1 MGCMR
6 VYKHVENSKTAE
18 LDIYNIALFLFYVM
32 SDEGARNYL
41 QAMRQEMKLLAYYAD
56 IYQDSDSVMIKN
68 IHPEARRMLSHNKKW
83 NYIFHIEDEIVVVD
97 RILAS
102 STISK

>member
-1 MGCMR
+1 MSIMT
-6 VYKHVENSKTAE
+6 VYKVEIEISARQDLQELLNFLKTVMSREASYRYIDAMISEVNGLSVYAGLYGISRSKT
-18 LDIYNIALFLFYVM
+18 IN
-32 SDEGARNYL
+32 R
-41 QAMRQEMKLLAYYAD
+41 
-56 IYQDSDSVMIKN
+56 

-83 NYIFHIEDEIVVVD
+83 NYIYHIEDEIVVVD

>member
-1 MGCMR
+1 MSIMT
-6 VYKHVENSKTAE
+6 VYKVEIEISARQDLQE
-18 LDIYNIALFLFYVM
+18 LLNFLKSVISREASYRYI
-32 SDEGARNYL
+32 D
-41 QAMRQEMKLLAYYAD
+41 AMISEVNGLSVYAD
-56 IYQDSDSVMIKN
+56 LYGTSRSEIIN
-68 IHPEARRMLSHNKKW
+68 RIHPEARRMLSHNKKW

>member
-1 MGCMR
+1 MKVYR
-6 VYKHVENSKTAE
+6 VRIDEEAERDLLELYVFLLQVLSRKGADRYIDEMIAE
-18 LDIYNIALFLFYVM
+18 LQSLSL
-32 SDEGARNYL
+32 
-41 QAMRQEMKLLAYYAD
+41 YAD
-56 IYQDSDSVMIKN
+56 IYQKSKSKTILN

-83 NYIFHIEDEIVVVD
+83 NYIFHIEDDTVVVD

>member
-1 MGCMR
+1 MVIMR
-6 VYKHVENSKTAE
+6 VYKVIIDSEAE
-18 LDIYNIALFLFYVM
+18 RDIYEIYSYLKQVM
-32 SDEGARNYL
+32 SQYGANKYID
-41 QAMRQEMKLLAYYAD
+41 AMMTEVKLLSVYAW
-56 IYQDSDSVMIKN
+56 IFQKSKSQTILN